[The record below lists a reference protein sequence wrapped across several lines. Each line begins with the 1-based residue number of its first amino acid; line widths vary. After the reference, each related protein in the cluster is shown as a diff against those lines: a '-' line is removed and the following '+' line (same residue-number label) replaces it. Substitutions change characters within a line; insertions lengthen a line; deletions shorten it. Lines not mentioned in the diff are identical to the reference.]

1 MLKALVQR
9 EQLKEELEGM
19 RHRME
24 QHTEEMST
32 KMAAER
38 EIVRK
43 ENKLE
48 RDELN
53 NKVHVELYISLNSVV
68 KSYL

>member
-1 MLKALVQR
+1 MNCWLFFILHQALVQR

-19 RHRME
+19 RRRME
-24 QHTEEMST
+24 HHAEEMSS

-48 RDELN
+48 RDD
-53 NKVHVELYISLNSVV
+53 LNSKVR
-68 KSYL
+68 